1 MHISQNYATFAYQNH
16 YKMLYDFAI
25 KRVLIIAF
33 LSVWSIL
40 MYAIPTSMEHFGVED
55 GLSHYSINA
64 FYQDEYGR
72 MWVATRDGLNCI
84 AGNDCRIFRGDETEN
99 PLIRNNYIHTVCG
112 DRHGNLLFRS
122 GSSVLQLDLHTER
135 LSVVDSTGVQAVVYG
150 RGRFLIAARDT
161 LFAYDGTTLSPLF
174 FIPRPMAIYE
184 SAEQIIVSNREGVSL
199 YNTAGRL
206 LQHIAI
212 PSVVQIFRDSRQNLW
227 LCSRTDGLWC
237 LRPTGD
243 RQQIIAGS
251 DVRTIAEDHEGNYW
265 VGTYSGLMC
274 IDATD
279 MHAKPFAQGIPDDY
293 PFSVRAI
300 TCDEQGTLWIGSF
313 FGAIDLYN
321 PRHAIY
327 TYYGAGTEKRQPLS
341 YPIVNSILSDSLGT
355 IYIATNGGGLN
366 VLHPNGTIEQI
377 RIDASTPQPAIKSL
391 LLDEKRHLLYMGTH
405 QGGLITMDTRTKH
418 LRTYTA
424 EEGCLPDN
432 RVRELV
438 EYGDTLFFSTE
449 RGIGLLQRSTG
460 EFSTPDSISISGEL
474 AHLYR
479 QDSILWFARQH
490 LTYAYHIP
498 TRRLTAYTIP
508 KPVHVFGNDTEG
520 HLLAG
525 TIDGILRF
533 NPGAGVWQP
542 FAELNACLDSRSV
555 IDIVTTPEYYIIA
568 TSVGLTIVSAD
579 FTDVRYLTGKTGF
592 PLEILTEQ
600 SLYATPQGM
609 VYVGGID
616 GMCRFCLR
624 DVMTPGK
631 PVHIFPVSITIR
643 NSDGKVRQITQG
655 LPVLDT
661 LYLQPNE
668 NVLTI
673 RFGSSS
679 YSNILR
685 PQLYYRLDG
694 FDTNRLPATA
704 AQSTT
709 YTNLTPGEY
718 DFLLQDNIGDTYRLH
733 IIVEPHWYE
742 TWWAKTL
749 FITLIVCAVLA
760 TGGYILQR
768 ALRKT
773 KARIA
778 EQEAQ
783 LAKKNEQLRQMRE
796 RLQNERFL
804 FATQVQNIIEAHLDD
819 ADFDINRLAQEMC
832 MSRTGLYTKLQ
843 DATGK
848 TPNELIAEMR
858 LQRAATLL
866 KDAPEKSIAEIAY
879 IAGYNTP
886 SYFIRCF
893 SKRYGMTPSAYR
905 KNL

>member
-1 MHISQNYATFAYQNH
+1 
-16 YKMLYDFAI
+16 MLYDFAI
-25 KRVLIIAF
+25 KRVLSIAF
-33 LSVWSIL
+33 LSAWVAL
-40 MYAIPTSMEHFGVED
+40 VFATSTAMEHFGVED

-122 GSSVLQLDLHTER
+122 GSSVLRLDLRTET
-135 LSVVDSTGVQAVVYG
+135 LSVIDSAGVQAVVYG

-161 LFAYDGTTLSPLF
+161 LFAYNGTTLSPLF

-199 YNTAGRL
+199 YNTTGRL

-227 LCSRTDGLWC
+227 LCSRTDGLYC

-243 RQQIIAGS
+243 RQHIIAGT
-251 DVRTIAEDHEGNYW
+251 DVRTIAEDHQGNYW
-265 VGTYSGLMC
+265 VGTYSGLIC
-274 IDATD
+274 INAAD
-279 MHAKPFAQGIPDDY
+279 MRPLPFAQGTPDDY

-327 TYYGAGTEKRQPLS
+327 TYYGAGKEQAHPLS
-341 YPIVNSILSDSLGT
+341 YPIVNSIISDSLGT
-355 IYIATNGGGLN
+355 VYIATNGGGLN
-366 VLHPNGTIEQI
+366 VLYPNGTIVPV
-377 RIDASTPQPAIKSL
+377 RIDRATPQPAIKSL
-391 LLDEKRHLLYMGTH
+391 WLDEPHHLLYMGTH
-405 QGGLITMDTRTKH
+405 QGGLITMDTRTKR

-424 EEGCLPDN
+424 EQGCLPDN

-449 RGIGLLQRSTG
+449 RGIGLMRRSTG
-460 EFSTPDSISISGEL
+460 EFSVLDSVSISGEL
-474 AHLYR
+474 AHLRR
-479 QDSILWFARQH
+479 QNSVLWFARQH

-498 TRRLTAYTIP
+498 TRRLSTYTIP
-508 KPVHVFGNDTEG
+508 KPVHVFGCDIAGN
-520 HLLAG
+520 LLAG

-533 NPGAGVWQP
+533 DTATGVWQP

-555 IDIVTTPEYYIIA
+555 IDLLTTPEYYIIA

-579 FTDVRYLTGKTGF
+579 FTSVRYLTAKTGF

-600 SLYATPQGM
+600 SLYADSQGT
-609 VYVGGID
+609 VWVGGID
-616 GMCRFCLR
+616 GMCRFCLK
-624 DVMTPGK
+624 DVMTPGE
-631 PVHIFPVSITIR
+631 PVHIFPVGITIR
-643 NSDGKVRQITQG
+643 NTGGNVRRITQG

-661 LYLQPNE
+661 LYLQPDE
-668 NVLTI
+668 KVLTI

-685 PQLYYRLDG
+685 PQLYYRLEG
-694 FDTNRLPATA
+694 FDTNRQPATA
-704 AQSTT
+704 AQSAT
-709 YTNLTPGEY
+709 YTNLAPGEY

-749 FITLIVCAVLA
+749 FITLIACAVLA

-783 LAKKNEQLRQMRE
+783 LAKKNEQLRLMRE

-819 ADFDINRLAQEMC
+819 ADFDINKLAQEMC

-893 SKRYGMTPSAYR
+893 SKRYGITPSAYR